1 MESMDF
7 DMSYYKFH
15 GVDRAAL
22 LDALGLCDTGEPD
35 PDDEAPYA
43 IADLPNGWFVIR
55 TNNDSGLI
63 SDYDRKTLCREG
75 RLVTCDVA
83 TVDPVSRAAGYANGE
98 EIWTVQHDGRNND
111 HLDLDIEGDAPDA
124 LPDLHKKAFA
134 AVEQG
139 LVDPRG
145 PGSMLD
151 VPLELVRAVTGF
163 RHDRPQDVR
172 PTPVFTWLAPIKRS
186 LT

>member
-1 MESMDF
+1 MDF

-75 RLVTCDVA
+75 RLV
-83 TVDPVSRAAGYANGE
+83 
-98 EIWTVQHDGRNND
+98 
-111 HLDLDIEGDAPDA
+111 
-124 LPDLHKKAFA
+124 
-134 AVEQG
+134 
-139 LVDPRG
+139 DPRG